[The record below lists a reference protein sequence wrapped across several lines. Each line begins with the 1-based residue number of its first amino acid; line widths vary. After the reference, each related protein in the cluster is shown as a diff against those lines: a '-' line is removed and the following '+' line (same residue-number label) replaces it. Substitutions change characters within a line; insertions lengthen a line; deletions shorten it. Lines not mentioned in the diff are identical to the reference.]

1 MNTATQETQGG
12 RLQVQVHSKLQSEL
26 RKYSETLSVYLKAK
40 KRGGEG
46 LVWDSNSVVESS
58 PSKHETPGSLSRNRT
73 NTQIQ
78 SRTSVLLFAVIF
90 TTCVFWKLRNKELR

>member
-40 KRGGEG
+40 KKGGRDWCG
-46 LVWDSNSVVESS
+46 TV
-58 PSKHETPGSLSRNRT
+58 
-73 NTQIQ
+73 TQ
-78 SRTSVLLFAVIF
+78 
-90 TTCVFWKLRNKELR
+90 W